1 VKQPSPVTLA
11 NLAGA
16 GTIVIGSLVM
26 GLIAGLAAERFLH
39 WDWAVPAGI
48 IIGFGAGITL
58 LFRRLSTYM

>member
-1 VKQPSPVTLA
+1 MKQPSPVTLA

-26 GLIAGLAAERFLH
+26 GLVIGLAAARFLH
-39 WDWAVPAGI
+39 WDWAVSAGI
-48 IIGFGAGITL
+48 IVGFAAGIAL